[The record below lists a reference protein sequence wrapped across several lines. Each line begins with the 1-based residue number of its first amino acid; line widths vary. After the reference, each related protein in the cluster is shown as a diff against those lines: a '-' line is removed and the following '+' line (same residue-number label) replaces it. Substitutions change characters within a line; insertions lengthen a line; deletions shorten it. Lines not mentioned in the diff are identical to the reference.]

1 MIDVISRHKLK
12 KSEVKDIEYPK
23 DKNRKVNSKKDL
35 LDEENKLVER
45 KLESDKARKRT
56 RGPYRKSLVN

>member
-1 MIDVISRHKLK
+1 MISRHKLK
-12 KSEVKDIEYPK
+12 ESEVKDNEYRK
-23 DKNRKVNSKKDL
+23 EKNQKVNSKKDL

-56 RGPYRKSLVN
+56 RGSYRKSLVN

>member
-1 MIDVISRHKLK
+1 MISRHKLK
-12 KSEVKDIEYPK
+12 KSEVKDNEYRK
-23 DKNRKVNSKKDL
+23 EKNQKENSKKDL

>member
-1 MIDVISRHKLK
+1 MISRHKLK
-12 KSEVKDIEYPK
+12 ESEVKDNEYRK
-23 DKNRKVNSKKDL
+23 EKNQKVNSKKDL